1 MTSCARSLPLPA
13 VSFHVSFLLGVL
25 LYILQKHELSCYF
38 MDVYSLIWWKLLVI
52 CPLPSLGWQVVTIRG
67 WRSPTL
73 WGDKENQ
80 FCPWGLCGGGFENFG
95 NVKELAELSELLLYS
110 TQGSFCI
117 SPFWAQGM
125 QVSRNDQFWHAFLNF
140 RGLLRGISCQLDSV
154 NCFFPITVQH
164 EHYLTWVDVLW
175 CYLCSTNVISYR
187 CGIFINSMSLIFAIK

>member
-1 MTSCARSLPLPA
+1 
-13 VSFHVSFLLGVL
+13 
-25 LYILQKHELSCYF
+25 

-67 WRSPTL
+67 WRYTTL

-80 FCPWGLCGGGFENFG
+80 FCPWGLCGGGFESFG

-125 QVSRNDQFWHAFLNF
+125 QASCDCQLWHVFLSYVVYCMN
-140 RGLLRGISCQLDSV
+140 IYYQLDSV
-154 NCFFPITVQH
+154 NCFFHITVYP
-164 EHYLTWVDVLW
+164 EHYLSWVNRLL
-175 CYLCSTNVISYR
+175 CYCLMYTNVISYR
-187 CGIFINSMSLIFAIK
+187 YGIFINSLPLIFFSNKFGIVNSL